1 VTTARRK
8 PPRDGLSAVLLRE
21 LPGPSFLHGLRAETK
36 MICAAALVLITV
48 VFPGWPAALVGSAV
62 VAGAAAL
69 ARVPPT
75 AIPRPPTW
83 LWVFVLA
90 TAVLA
95 FLGHGLTRYLQSLVF
110 TIVLLGTTAL
120 VTWTTPLSQI
130 APAVATLTA
139 PLRKLKVPV
148 DEWAVT
154 VALCLRSLPL
164 LMEECGVLLAA
175 RRLRRP
181 PLQGKRRGPRHL
193 RAELVD
199 LFTALLA
206 VATRRAR
213 ELGQAITAR
222 GGLPCPPAAPVGVSR
237 SDRTALV
244 VVALAVTAVATLS
257 L

>member
-1 VTTARRK
+1 VSTPQRT

-21 LPGPSFLHGLRAETK
+21 LPGPSFLHRLRAETK
-36 MICAAALVLITV
+36 MICAAALVVTML
-48 VFPGWPAALVGSAV
+48 VFPGWPAAFVGSAV

-69 ARVPPT
+69 ARVPPS
-75 AIPRPPTW
+75 AIPRPPAW
-83 LWVFVLA
+83 LWIFVLV

-95 FLGHGLTRYLQSLVF
+95 FLGQGLARYMQSILF
-110 TIVLLGTTAL
+110 TVVLLGTSAL

-164 LMEECGVLLAA
+164 LMEECRVLLAA

-181 PLQGKRRGPRHL
+181 SLQGRRRHPRRL
-193 RAELVD
+193 WVGLVD

-206 VATRRAR
+206 VASRRAR
-213 ELGQAITAR
+213 ELGQAINAR
-222 GGLPCPPAAPVGVSR
+222 GGLPYAPPARAGVSWA
-237 SDRTALV
+237 DRTALV
-244 VVALAVTAVATLS
+244 VVGLAVAATVVLS